1 MEIGT
6 TNVSAI
12 IGPYVQSVLTATQK
26 FGIPYFTTDDA
37 PAEHFRPYNL
47 LTVRPRAADLHRLT
61 VDVVRHYRWSSVAV
75 LYDSPAGT
83 SAPQV
88 RLRQVYSKLI
98 TNRQLVNRLSNASG
112 VQDVGND

>member
-26 FGIPYFTTDDA
+26 FGIPYFTIDDP
-37 PAEHFRPYNL
+37 PAEHFMPRNL
-47 LTVRPRAADLHRLT
+47 LSVRPRPVDLYRLT
-61 VDVVRHYRWSSVAV
+61 VDVVLHYGWTSVAV

-83 SAPQV
+83 
-88 RLRQVYSKLI
+88 
-98 TNRQLVNRLSNASG
+98 LSLS
-112 VQDVGND
+112 QREKQQ